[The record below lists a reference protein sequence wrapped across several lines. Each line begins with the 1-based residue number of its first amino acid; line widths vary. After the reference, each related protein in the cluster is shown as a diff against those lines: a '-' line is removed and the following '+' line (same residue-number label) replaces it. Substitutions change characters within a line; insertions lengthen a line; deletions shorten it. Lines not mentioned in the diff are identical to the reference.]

1 MSVEYRTGFLA
12 IKGLEFRPDVL
23 RKGKELL
30 SAEHIFNVK
39 ETHKSNVVMI
49 TGFCVRQGSI
59 SNTPYIVELQISQN
73 RTVLSGHCNCQAGI
87 DGQCK
92 HTSGLVSRSFN
103 SIKLSFI
110 CYLSSRYL
118 NNNANRL

>member
-1 MSVEYRTGFLA
+1 MSVEYRTGFLE

-30 SAEHIFNVK
+30 TAGHIFNVK
-39 ETHKSNVVMI
+39 ETHKPKEVTV

-59 SNTPYIVELQISQN
+59 SNAPYVIELQISQN
-73 RTVLSGHCNCQAGI
+73 RTVISAHCTCQAGI

-92 HTSGLVSRSFN
+92 HTSGLVSKNFT
-103 SIKLSFI
+103 L
-110 CYLSSRYL
+110 L
-118 NNNANRL
+118 